1 MNSKWLPY
9 DQTLD
14 DHSKQEIGFLLK
26 TFLFIIPLVA
36 VILAIVNFSLGLPRI
51 ALIILTVPIF
61 CLISLAALNKGLIN
75 ISVITLIAILIAA
88 TTLSC
93 TLGNGVH
100 ETGIIVLPVIVLF
113 SSLIMNVRGVLIT
126 TIIVILCLAYIVFGE
141 QYGLYPSRKVPSA
154 RWLDLV
160 VVLTVTI
167 IHIFVTH
174 SFSSITRRNLNRAK
188 TELSNQKK
196 YKEEISTNLKE
207 KSELLRLVHHR
218 VKNNLLLIN
227 SLIEL
232 ETYGKPKIKEELTEV
247 TKSIHTIAR
256 AHDPLYHTEDYKQ
269 VAIKPYLEK
278 LISSFVQSMGIKDLE
293 VNLEDKL
300 IFHEKAILLGIIL
313 QKIITDIEQE
323 DLEKLQISLQSIKKN
338 IILRVMLTNGNRIGD
353 SQKGIIHAL
362 VKEMGGEFQVSPNEA
377 SIQVEA

>member
-9 DQTLD
+9 DQSLD

-51 ALIILTVPIF
+51 ALTILTVPIF
-61 CLISLAALNKGLIN
+61 CLISLAALNRGLIN
-75 ISVITLIAILIAA
+75 ISVITLIVILIAA

-93 TLGNGVH
+93 TMGNGVH

-113 SSLIMNVRGVLIT
+113 SSLIMNVRGVVIT

-141 QYGLYPSRKVPSA
+141 QYGLFPSRRVPSA

-188 TELSNQKK
+188 TELRNQKK
-196 YKEEISTNLKE
+196 YKEEISANLEE

-232 ETYGKPKIKEELTEV
+232 ETYGKPKIKEELAEV

>member
-61 CLISLAALNKGLIN
+61 CLISLAALNRGLIN

-174 SFSSITRRNLNRAK
+174 SFSSITRRNLKRAK

-232 ETYGKPKIKEELTEV
+232 ETYGKPKIKEELAEV

-338 IILRVMLTNGNRIGD
+338 IILKVMLTNGNRIGG

>member
-1 MNSKWLPY
+1 VNSKWLPY

-14 DHSKQEIGFLLK
+14 AHSKKEITILLK

-36 VILAIVNFSLGLPRI
+36 LALAMVNFSLGLNHI
-51 ALIILTVPIF
+51 ALTILTVPIF
-61 CLISLAALNKGLIN
+61 CLISLGALYRGMINLSIIILI
-75 ISVITLIAILIAA
+75 VILIAA

-113 SSLIMNVRGVLIT
+113 SSLIMNERGVILT
-126 TIIVILCLAYIVFGE
+126 TLAVILCLAFIVFGE
-141 QYGLYPSRKVPSA
+141 QAGVFPSRNVPA
-154 RWLDLV
+154 VRWVDLV
-160 VVLTVTI
+160 VVLTITI
-167 IHIFVTH
+167 IHTFVTY
-174 SFSSITRRNLNRAK
+174 SFSNITRKNLNRAK
-188 TELSNQKK
+188 SELDNQKK
-196 YKEEISTNLKE
+196 YKDEINANLKE

-232 ETYGKPKIKEELTEV
+232 ETYGKPKIKEELSEV

-278 LISSFVQSMGIKDLE
+278 LISSFVQSIGIKNLE
-293 VNLEDKL
+293 VSLDDKL
-300 IFHEKAILLGIIL
+300 IFHEKAILIGIIL
-313 QKIITDIEQE
+313 QRIVSNIEQT
-323 DLEKLQISLQSIKKN
+323 DLEKLQLTLRAKKDQ
-338 IILRVMLTNGNRIGD
+338 LTLKLSLTNGNKIRN
-353 SQKGIIHAL
+353 SQKSLIESL
-362 VKEMGGEFQVSPNEA
+362 VEEIDGDFKLAPTEA
-377 SIQVEA
+377 TVIFKA